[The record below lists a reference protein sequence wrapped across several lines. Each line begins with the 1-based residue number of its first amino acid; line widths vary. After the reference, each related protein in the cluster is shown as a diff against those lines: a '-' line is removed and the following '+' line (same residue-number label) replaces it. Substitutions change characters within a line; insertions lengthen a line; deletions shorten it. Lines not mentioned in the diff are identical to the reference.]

1 MLETI
6 STYISQHW
14 FLSTYL
20 SVMVLNES
28 AIITAFSLASPV
40 DSWRL
45 SGIALA
51 SIAGAL
57 TNDLI
62 LYAFARFG
70 AERFFKKSEGETN
83 PEPLYERA
91 FLGNPFLALL
101 GIKFLFGVR
110 LVLTVYLVAKKRL
123 PIGRFIAYDLC
134 GIALYVLVIG
144 GVGLLVGRG
153 NAGIQE
159 TYILF
164 IRIAGAVGLLLLITH
179 VIGRFLR
186 KWRST

>member
-1 MLETI
+1 MFEALTL
-6 STYISQHW
+6 YIGQHW

-28 AIITAFSLASPV
+28 AIITAFSLAAPD

-45 SGIALA
+45 SGVALA
-51 SIAGAL
+51 SVAGAL
-57 TNDLI
+57 TNDLV
-62 LYAFARFG
+62 LYALARFG
-70 AERFFKKSEGETN
+70 ATRFLKNSEGEIN
-83 PEPLYERA
+83 PAPLYEKA

-123 PIGRFIAYDLC
+123 PIGKFIAYDLC

-159 TYILF
+159 TYIFF

-179 VIGRFLR
+179 VIGSYLR
-186 KWRST
+186 KWR